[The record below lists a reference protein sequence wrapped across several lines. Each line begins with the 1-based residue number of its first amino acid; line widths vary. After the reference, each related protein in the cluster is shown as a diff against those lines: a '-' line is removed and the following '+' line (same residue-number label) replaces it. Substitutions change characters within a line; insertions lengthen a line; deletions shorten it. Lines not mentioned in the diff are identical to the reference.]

1 MSRTHRKPKT
11 GPKAADPTCR
21 NHGTCPAC
29 QNSRKRKE
37 KEIEH
42 MTTVEMMFRDVFP
55 DVQFVEV
62 KSHD

>member
-11 GPKAADPTCR
+11 GPKATDPP
-21 NHGTCPAC
+21 CPAC
-29 QNSRKRKE
+29 QKARKRKE

-62 KSHD
+62 KSDDR